1 MVPFPKLEIRT
12 IVKLEF
18 AQMIASVLECSF
30 TEIKMSFGEIRYVKE
45 FDQLHGDL
53 CVHCGVMTGFR
64 KASGHACCCR
74 GCFDDTGCTCGPI
87 AGLAVVGVLRQPAPA
102 LQAAAPPP
110 PPAAQPPAAP
120 PPPPAA
126 QPPAAG
132 PPGPR
137 PRLACQHCR
146 HFVAN
151 SDGGFTTCCQR
162 CMFDDCNCTNIDRV
176 SATTFTSL
184 NDFRDA
190 EAAWSDADHTHMVQA
205 NSTRAPRHVH
215 KKLTSEQVK
224 RRVKRHV
231 DDSSG
236 FCAICQSTDTN
247 PACKLL
253 CCGQRFHVECIE
265 TWLIEHKASCP
276 NCNRQF

>member
-1 MVPFPKLEIRT
+1 MT
-12 IVKLEF
+12 
-18 AQMIASVLECSF
+18 ASVLECSF
-30 TEIKMSFGEIRYVKE
+30 IEIKMSFQESRYIEE

-53 CVHCGVMTGFR
+53 CVHCGFMTGLR
-64 KASGHACCCR
+64 KASGHACCCL
-74 GCFDDTGCTCGPI
+74 GCFDGTGCTCGPI
-87 AGLAVVGVLRQPAPA
+87 AALAVVGVLMQPAPPP
-102 LQAAAPPP
+102 LQAAHAPQAALPAAAPP
-110 PPAAQPPAAP
+110 PPAAQPPAA
-120 PPPPAA
+120 A
-126 QPPAAG
+126 
-132 PPGPR
+132 PPGLLAPRPR

-146 HFVAN
+146 QFVAN
-151 SDGGFTTCCQR
+151 TDGGFTTCCQQ
-162 CMFDDCNCTNIDRV
+162 CMVDDCNCTNIDRV

-190 EAAWSDADHTHMVQA
+190 EAAWSDVDHIQMVQA

-224 RRVKRHV
+224 TRVKRHV